1 LPKFIQKKLWMKNL
15 QKHVDFDRSKA
26 WVLPTDLQGFIRLNL
41 EGREPQGIVPQA
53 EYDQVINE
61 ITQCLLNLKD
71 AETGKPV
78 VEQVFKL
85 KELYQGAEHT
95 DLLPDLSVLWHN
107 IEVSKIVSDRI
118 GEIVVGDSGII
129 RSGNHRPKGFCF
141 CYGPSINSAAK
152 DIEEDL
158 TGLGAIAMN
167 ILGNN
172 ELPLPDNANKLL
184 SIKAVE

>member
-1 LPKFIQKKLWMKNL
+1 MKNL

-53 EYDQVINE
+53 QYDQVINE

-107 IEVSKIVSDRI
+107 IEVSKIVSDSI
-118 GEIVVGDSGII
+118 GEIEVGGSGII

-141 CYGPSINSAAK
+141 CSGPSINTTAK
-152 DIEEDL
+152 DIEENL
-158 TGLGAIAMN
+158 TSLGPIAMR

-172 ELPLPDNANKLL
+172 DLPMPNSAMTLLTNKT
-184 SIKAVE
+184 SS